1 MALDID
7 GNNVSQTQ
15 SPAKRL
21 LSVEEARAI
30 MLDAVCR
37 QDSEKIPLNDAL
49 GRFLAKAVKATGD
62 QPPFDASAMDGYA
75 LRSCDTPGY
84 LRVAGEAAAGHGF
97 AGRCEAGMAIRIS
110 TGAAVPEGADT
121 VVMQENVR
129 REGDGVD
136 VAAVP
141 AGQHLR
147 RRGGDF
153 TAGSQ
158 LLAAGRRL
166 DGLGLSMVA
175 AAGLAELS
183 VTRRPRIAILSSGDE
198 LAAPGT
204 IAGPWQIFDSTTFGI
219 AAWIQTWGGA
229 AQRLAVEKDDAEA
242 IARAAKQALSASDL
256 LLVVG
261 GASVG
266 DHDLARP
273 ALQKLGL
280 ELLVGKVAVRP
291 GKPTWFG
298 RTAHGLVLGL
308 PGNPASALVCTQIF
322 LRPILEKMLGLA
334 TQEGLSTHRARL
346 ATPLPANGPREHYL
360 RGHLDSDD
368 RGRLVARAYE
378 KQDSSLLS
386 VFAAA
391 NALIRLPPK
400 APALDA
406 GALVDLLPLDTVW

>member
-1 MALDID
+1 
-7 GNNVSQTQ
+7 
-15 SPAKRL
+15 
-21 LSVEEARAI
+21 
-30 MLDAVCR
+30 
-37 QDSEKIPLNDAL
+37 
-49 GRFLAKAVKATGD
+49 
-62 QPPFDASAMDGYA
+62 
-75 LRSCDTPGY
+75 
-84 LRVAGEAAAGHGF
+84 
-97 AGRCEAGMAIRIS
+97 MAIRIS

-147 RRGGDF
+147 RRGSDF

-183 VTRRPRIAILSSGDE
+183 VTRRPRIAILCSGDE

-229 AQRLAVEKDDAEA
+229 AQRLAVEKDDVDA

-308 PGNPASALVCTQIF
+308 PGNPASALVCAQIF

-334 TQEGLSTHRARL
+334 PQEGISTHRARL

-360 RGHLDSDD
+360 RARAHVDQD
-368 RGRLVARAYE
+368 GRLKAEAFVD
-378 KQDSSLLS
+378 QDSSLIS
-386 VFAAA
+386 VFASA
-391 NALIRLPPK
+391 NALIRMPGD
-400 APALDA
+400 APAMAVGETADVLLLD
-406 GALVDLLPLDTVW
+406 GL